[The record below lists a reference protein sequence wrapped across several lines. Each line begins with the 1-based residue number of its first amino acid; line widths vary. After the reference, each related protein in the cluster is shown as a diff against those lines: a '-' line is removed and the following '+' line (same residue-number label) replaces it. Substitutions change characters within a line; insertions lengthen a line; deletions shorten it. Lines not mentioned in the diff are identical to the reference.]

1 MWLYENKEFKPTHEE
16 LSQWVG
22 FVYEITDT
30 ANGMKYIGKKTFWSK
45 RRLAPLK
52 GKTRKRVVVK
62 ESDWMEYYGSNEAIK
77 QILTEDVAERFSRSI
92 VRLCTSK
99 GEMSYMEAKEQF
111 DKNVLFDPNYYNEFI
126 GLKCHSKHVAH
137 LAPEMINGRR

>member
-1 MWLYENKEFKPTHEE
+1 M
-16 LSQWVG
+16 G

-52 GKTRKRVVVK
+52 GKTRKRIVVK

-111 DKNVLFDPNYYNEFI
+111 EKNVLFDPNYYNEFI

>member
-1 MWLYENKEFKPTHEE
+1 MLTCL
-16 LSQWVG
+16 LS
-22 FVYEITDT
+22 
-30 ANGMKYIGKKTFWSK
+30 
-45 RRLAPLK
+45 
-52 GKTRKRVVVK
+52 
-62 ESDWMEYYGSNEAIK
+62 AIK

-126 GLKCHSKHVAH
+126 GLKCHSKHVSH